1 MADAHVRRQAATMRR
16 AVSWESRAR
25 YLIQALACACVC
37 VMPTRTVQGGAAA
50 AGAAAATDIEP
61 DTAALLTWLRAEGAQ
76 LDGISIGPGA
86 KGVRGVTVARDFA
99 AGRGLEVP
107 RVQTPCSPGMATP
120 RTAAA
125 CPTRGARGA
134 AGPRPP
140 ERAS

>member
-16 AVSWESRAR
+16 VVSWESRAR

-86 KGVRGVTVARDFA
+86 KDATVTLHIYDCASPAPPRHPSLRSTLVWLANAR
-99 AGRGLEVP
+99 
-107 RVQTPCSPGMATP
+107 
-120 RTAAA
+120 
-125 CPTRGARGA
+125 
-134 AGPRPP
+134 
-140 ERAS
+140 